1 MMKHSFMQRFAA
13 AILAIVATFSTTLPS
28 AAQNLADE
36 TIAFYEAYIGT
47 QDLYNSRGVRLS
59 TAQQVLRQDRANV
72 HKFGIWQ
79 PGDQLDPIFNTV
91 ANREVM
97 AKVMARNGLDP
108 EVARQILRGNVMVY
122 VEVWGHGN
130 TITAIVVDTSY

>member
-1 MMKHSFMQRFAA
+1 MRTGIISRHFAA
-13 AILAIVATFSTTLPS
+13 FVVALFAAFSLS
-28 AAQNLADE
+28 GSVYAQPLQDE
-36 TIAFYEAYIGT
+36 PIAFYEAYIGT

-79 PGDQLDPIFNTV
+79 PGDQLDPIFGSYE
-91 ANREVM
+91 ARDVM
-97 AKVMARNGLDP
+97 TWILERDGLDP
-108 EVARQILRGNVMVY
+108 QVANAIMGGDVMVY

-130 TITAIVVDTSY
+130 TITGIYVEAF

>member
-1 MMKHSFMQRFAA
+1 MQSFAA
-13 AILAIVATFSTTLPS
+13 AMLAILATFSTTLPS
-28 AAQNLADE
+28 SGQYLADE

-72 HKFGIWQ
+72 HKFGISQ
-79 PGDQLDPIFNTV
+79 PGDQLDPIFNSV

-97 AKVMARNGLDP
+97 AKVMARNGLGP
-108 EVARQILRGNVMVY
+108 QVARQILRGNVMVY

-130 TITAIVVDTSY
+130 TITAFVVDTSY

>member
-1 MMKHSFMQRFAA
+1 MLKHTFMRKFAA
-13 AILAIVATFSTTLPS
+13 AMFAVLATFATTLPS
-28 AAQNLADE
+28 TGQYLADE
-36 TIAFYEAYIGT
+36 TLAYYEAYIGT
-47 QDLYNSRGVRLS
+47 QDLYNSRGARLTS
-59 TAQQVLRQDRANV
+59 AAQVLRQDRANV
-72 HKFGIWQ
+72 HKFGIYQ
-79 PGDQLDPIFNTV
+79 PGDQLDPIFNSV